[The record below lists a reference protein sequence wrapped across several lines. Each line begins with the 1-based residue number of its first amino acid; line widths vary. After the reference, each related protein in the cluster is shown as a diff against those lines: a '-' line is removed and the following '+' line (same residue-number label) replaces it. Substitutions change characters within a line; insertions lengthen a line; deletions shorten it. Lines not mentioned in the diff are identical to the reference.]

1 MSEPLSYRRA
11 MALVTASSLLV
22 PVIGLVTAPILAH
35 SLGVAGR
42 GEAGAAIAPNLL
54 IVGVATLGLPQALTY
69 HIAKRPHLSR
79 RALGVATIFGVLLG
93 VVSLIGA
100 IYAAPFLSAG
110 DHDLARLMI
119 IGIVLAI
126 PALIV
131 SLLRGAA
138 SGRQMWIPVAIER
151 VLNSVVRLAAFIVLA
166 VLGRLDITNAVL
178 VMSIGPVIAGLA
190 YVSVF
195 RRSPEPAPELVD
207 EPPVRLVSV
216 LLGFGVRAWLGSV
229 ATVVLGR
236 LSQLLITPLSDV
248 AQLGLFIVAV
258 TISDIP
264 WIVTQTVRDVAF
276 GSNSVD
282 LDTERLTAT
291 SRVATLVAFLGS
303 LVIGVTLPLWIGI
316 VFGHGFSA
324 AIPTTWLLL
333 ICSVL
338 AVPGLIAGAGLDSAG
353 RPGIKSVTLFS
364 SLLVNAVGLVV
375 LVPLLGALGAALA
388 SFISVL
394 LSTVVVLVAGARILK
409 IPASAFLIPRRE
421 DVAVLASA
429 VRSIVRRLTPAVHR

>member
-1 MSEPLSYRRA
+1 

-69 HIAKRPHLSR
+69 HVAKRPHLSR

-93 VVSLIGA
+93 MASLVGA

-110 DHDLARLMI
+110 DADLARLMI

-126 PALIV
+126 PALFV

-151 VLNSVVRLAAFIVLA
+151 VLNSVVRLVAFIVLA
-166 VLGRLDITNAVL
+166 VIGRLDITNAVL
-178 VMSIGPVIAGLA
+178 VMSIGPVIAGIA

-195 RRSPEPAPELVD
+195 RRPPPAPPELA
-207 EPPVRLVSV
+207 EETPVRLVPV
-216 LLGFGVRAWLGSV
+216 LLGFGLRAWLGSV

-276 GSNSVD
+276 GSNSAD
-282 LDTERLTAT
+282 LDTERLTST

-303 LVIGVTLPLWIGI
+303 AVIGLTLPLWIGV
-316 VFGHGFSA
+316 VFGRGFSA

-364 SLLVNAVGLVV
+364 SLVLNAIGLVV

-388 SFISVL
+388 SFISVG
-394 LSTVVVLVAGARILK
+394 LSTVVVLVAAAVILK

-421 DVAVLASA
+421 DLAVLASA
-429 VRSIVRRLTPAVHR
+429 SRSIARRLTPTLRR